1 MLYVHF
7 NVYLAGSCLINFLKA
22 ILSMKLAALATN
34 PLLVPV
40 FYQLEFL
47 PVSLAQL
54 VLGAPPFLLVVTA
67 GRYKLLTC

>member
-1 MLYVHF
+1 
-7 NVYLAGSCLINFLKA
+7 
-22 ILSMKLAALATN
+22 MKLAALATN

-54 VLGAPPFLLVVTA
+54 VLGVPPFLLVVTA
-67 GRYKLLTC
+67 GSYKLLTC